1 MEHVGGMHGSYYV
14 LLVSMGGVGSVLVW
28 GILVV
33 SLSQLDKHYT
43 TRWKDKNELEKWDIA
58 LVSSLLV
65 FQKWSCPGLL

>member
-1 MEHVGGMHGSYYV
+1 MLFLCMEHVGGMHGSYCV

-43 TRWKDKNELEKWDIA
+43 TR
-58 LVSSLLV
+58 
-65 FQKWSCPGLL
+65 